1 MSVSNKDR
9 GVNKKIRNILKEL
22 FKSDSNIY
30 IDIKNGI
37 DKLEESELLKLIN
50 DIFTNNI
57 VNLSSDKIK
66 KIGVR
71 MGNVF
76 PYLITVNLPNV
87 TSIGNYAF
95 SGCSN
100 STSIDLPN
108 VTSIGDYAF
117 FCCTSLTSIDLPN
130 VTSIGDSAFSG
141 CSNLTSIDLPNAP
154 SIGDNTF
161 YDCTSLTSIDL
172 PNVTSIGGYAFYDCT
187 SLTSIDLPNVT
198 SIGGYAFN
206 RCTSLTKIII
216 GTDSDMCTLKSTN
229 TFDNTPIA
237 NGTGYIY
244 VPDDKVD
251 TYKSATNWSTY
262 ASQIKP
268 ISELP
273 SEE

>member
-30 IDIKNGI
+30 TDIKNGI
-37 DKLEESELLKLIN
+37 DKLEESELVKLIN
-50 DIFTNNI
+50 DIFTNNV

-66 KIGVR
+66 KIN
-71 MGNVF
+71 MSMKNVC
-76 PYLITVNLPNV
+76 PYLRTVNLPNI
-87 TSIGNYAF
+87 TSIGNYTF
-95 SGCSN
+95 NG
-100 STSIDLPN
+100 
-108 VTSIGDYAF
+108 
-117 FCCTSLTSIDLPN
+117 CTSLTSIDLPN
-130 VTSIGDSAFSG
+130 VTSIGDGAFSY
-141 CSNLTSIDLPNAP
+141 CRNLTSINLPNVT
-154 SIGDNTF
+154 SIGSNAF
-161 YDCTSLTSIDL
+161 YSCDRLTSIDL
-172 PNVTSIGGYAFYDCT
+172 PNVTSIGIAAFQ
-187 SLTSIDLPNVT
+187 
-198 SIGGYAFN
+198 
-206 RCTSLTKIII
+206 RCSSLTKIII
-216 GTDSDMCTLKSTN
+216 GTDSDICTLKSTN

-237 NGTGYIY
+237 SGMGYIY